1 MINICEKQKPIFLG
15 LPKTPIF
22 NFPDTLSRSTF
33 KIITY
38 ASRAVTDVEK
48 RYGPIEREFLA
59 IQYGC
64 FRSEIYL
71 LGRDFEVI
79 TDHKPLVSLYNN
91 PRRPG
96 PFRVVRMRPKL
107 QGFSFTLQGRIPARE
122 AESRRLY
129 LKTTFTVDA
138 QDKRSKSLQN

>member
-1 MINICEKQKPIFLG
+1 MLDLLLADVTAGPLAEVCILQCPLVLLYCFVLVINICKKQKPIFLG

-22 NFPDTLSRSTF
+22 NFPDTLSRPTF

-38 ASRAVTDVEK
+38 ASRALTDVEK

-71 LGRDFEVI
+71 LGKDFEVI
-79 TDHKPLVSLYNN
+79 TDHKPLVSLYNS
-91 PRRPG
+91 PRCPG
-96 PFRVVRMRPKL
+96 PFRVERMRPKL
-107 QGFSFTLQGRIPARE
+107 QG
-122 AESRRLY
+122 
-129 LKTTFTVDA
+129 K
-138 QDKRSKSLQN
+138 